1 MDPTPLSNA
10 DYDRLTRAVLAA
22 VEARVD
28 RLLQDDVIDI
38 DTQRTGGLLELEFPD
53 RSKIVI
59 NTQPPIQELWLAS
72 RAGGYHFKHVQ
83 GRWIDREGREF
94 FELLS
99 ERASEH
105 AGRRLAFEAPRP

>member
-10 DYDRLTRAVLAA
+10 DYDRLTRAVLAT

-38 DTQRTGGLLELEFPD
+38 DSQRTGGLLELVFPD

-72 RAGGYHFKHVQ
+72 RAGGYHFRHVQ

-94 FELLS
+94 FALLS

-105 AGRRLAFEAPRP
+105 AGRNLVFEAPSA